1 MEYPFLFIGLTH
13 LMAVISPGPDAA
25 LVMRNSTCLSPRQ
38 ALWGAVGL
46 SCGILTHAILVL
58 AGVTLLLEQYPLA
71 KGILQLLGG
80 FYLLWLGYQSL
91 IEGRA
96 HHNLLKSTAPDNGLT
111 TAVAVSETVT
121 TTWVRGYMTN
131 LLNPKAIVYF
141 ASIMASVVSPSSSLV
156 LKSLLAL
163 EIFMISL
170 LWFGGMS
177 QALTIAAIQNKLQ
190 QARTRI
196 LYFTGT
202 VFAIAGVVIVI
213 QGATFIFRML
223 LP

>member
-71 KGILQLLGG
+71 KGMLQLLGG
-80 FYLLWLGYQSL
+80 FYLLWLGYQSI

-96 HHNLLKSTAPDNGLT
+96 HHASIKRTSPDNGLT
-111 TAVAVSETVT
+111 TAVTVSESVT
-121 TTWVRGYMTN
+121 ATWSKGYMTN

-141 ASIMASVVSPSSSLV
+141 ASILASVVSPSSSLV

-163 EIFMISL
+163 EIFLISL

-177 QALTIAAIQNKLQ
+177 QALAISAIQNKLQ
-190 QARTRI
+190 RARTGV

-202 VFAIAGVVIVI
+202 VFVLAGAVIVI
-213 QGATFIFRML
+213 NAGVSSFDL
-223 LP
+223 LLF